1 MTTSSSPTPPASIA
15 TLTLHRGQLIVVSI
29 IGLVLGAIGL
39 FLPNV
44 ALIAIAIVFGIYLIA
59 SGIFR
64 INTALLVPRLSVG
77 ARWVTGI
84 LGVLIVVAGVICL
97 SDPFGS
103 LIVLAFVIGIGWI
116 AEGLSDI
123 MAAIQGSV
131 HPRWFGWLSGILAVL
146 AGITMFV
153 LPTFSLATFLFIGS
167 ILLIVVAVSTLLTM
181 PRAAKA

>member
-1 MTTSSSPTPPASIA
+1 MTTSSSPTPPTSIA

-64 INTALLVPRLSVG
+64 INTALLVPRLSIG

-103 LIVLAFVIGIGWI
+103 LVVLAFVIGIGWI

-153 LPTFSLATFLFIGS
+153 LPYFSLATFLFIGS